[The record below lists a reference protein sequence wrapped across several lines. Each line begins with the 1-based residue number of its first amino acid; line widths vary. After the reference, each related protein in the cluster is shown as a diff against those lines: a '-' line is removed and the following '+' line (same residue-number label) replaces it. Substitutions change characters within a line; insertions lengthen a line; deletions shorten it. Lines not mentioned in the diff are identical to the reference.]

1 MDNFVPVNRRSEAE
15 LINRSR
21 AGDDQSFA
29 ILVRLYTPKL
39 YRVVRRMSSD
49 GSEAEAIVQEA
60 FLRAW
65 RALRTWK
72 ARHLEDPDA
81 SGQPFFSFLVTIALN
96 LGRDRWRK
104 ERFLDFGD
112 PETSLEWIPD
122 PQPGPE
128 TLVENRETL
137 QALARAVSD
146 LPRPYRMVIALRYD
160 AEMSYEEISQALN
173 LPLNTVRTHLHRAK
187 AALRQV
193 LRKEEVLVAGRERI

>member
-112 PETSLEWIPD
+112 PEKTLEWIPD

-128 TLVENRETL
+128 ILVETRETL
-137 QALARAVSD
+137 QALAQAVSS
-146 LPRPYRMVIALRYD
+146 LPQPYRIVIALRYD

-173 LPLNTVRTHLHRAK
+173 LPINTVRTHLHRAK
-187 AALRQV
+187 AALRQA
-193 LRKEEVLVAGRERI
+193 LRNEEALVANNERA